1 MVDTMT
7 LSGGVVA
14 ESKLIPHSVCL
25 GRWVK
30 SRELSLIYLRG
41 DER

>member
-7 LSGGVVA
+7 LSGGVDA
-14 ESKLIPHSVCL
+14 ESHISPQKFDL

-30 SRELSLIYLRG
+30 SRELSLVF
-41 DER
+41 